1 MFARSTVSLAAI
13 AVAIGCLAAQ
23 AQTPSVTGVVNN
35 ANNIAGPIA
44 PGENVRIN
52 GANLGDAT
60 QASCRNADT
69 SLMTNCNGITA
80 TIGGKAVAFFSESAT
95 SLSAQAAVDTPTGAQ
110 PVVVTRTVGGQAVS
124 SQAFTVTVNPTAPQL
139 YFSANNGV
147 NFGQC
152 FSAPN
157 VPINGSNP
165 ALPGTS
171 VTCQGTG
178 FGATNPPVPTG
189 AVTPAPGVSFTSQVK
204 VTVAGQ
210 NANVTS
216 SGMSQGTVGG
226 QAQVTFTVPTGI
238 PIGTQPIQVTAG
250 SNNAPVVNLF
260 ISSNGPT
267 VSTVVNSASNAIPGL
282 PNGGVA
288 PGSIIVAYGK
298 GLGPDQ
304 LVTAPGYPW
313 PSTLSGTSAKITVN
327 GTTTDLL
334 FYYSSATQIAG
345 LLPSRTPPGNGTITV
360 TYNGVPGPPS
370 PITVVANNFG
380 VYTVPQ
386 NGSGPSIVTFADY
399 SIVSQT
405 KAANPGETL
414 IIWGTGLGA
423 VQGDE
428 AAGPLPG
435 DMTSL
440 PVQVFIGGVSAQVV
454 YRGRSGCCVGE
465 DQIAVVVPNVTGCFV
480 PVAVKINNQVSNFST
495 IGVAPSG
502 RACKPAFSF
511 VPDAFTTQPTPKLVF
526 LETKRIINPPPQSP
540 TDQKSADIAT
550 VSPVKLG
557 VTGAELNVAL
567 DQPPFGS
574 CYVVPGNAGDNF
586 QPPISGILDMGPSLT
601 LKGPGGTR
609 TIPKS
614 GFQYSATLGDTSAGN
629 FLDPGA
635 YTFSGPG
642 GADVSPF
649 SASFTI
655 PAFTW
660 TNKPANNGVLTV
672 NRQQALTINWT
683 GGDPNGYV
691 QIQGSS
697 GNNSAQANFTCSFPT
712 APGTATIPPNV
723 LLAMPGGNSQGPNGV
738 ISVAMLTGVQ
748 TFVATGADIS
758 AITHE
763 LNIAAPASFQ

>member
-1 MFARSTVSLAAI
+1 MFTRSSFTLAAI
-13 AVAIGCLAAQ
+13 AFTIGCLSAQ
-23 AQTPSVTGVVNN
+23 AQPPTVTGVVNN
-35 ANNIAGPIA
+35 ASNSAGAIA
-44 PGENVRIN
+44 PGENIRIN
-52 GANLGDAT
+52 GSNLGDAT
-60 QASCRNADT
+60 STPCRNPDT
-69 SLMTNCNGITA
+69 SLMTNCNGVTA
-80 TIGGKAVAFFSESAT
+80 TLGGKAVAFFSESAT
-95 SLSAQAAVDTPTGAQ
+95 SLSAEAPVDTPTGPQ
-110 PVVVTRTVGGQAVS
+110 PLVVTRTVGGQPVA
-124 SQAFTVTVNPTAPQL
+124 SQAFTVTVNPTAPQM
-139 YFSANNGV
+139 YFGTNNGI

-152 FSAPN
+152 FNAPN
-157 VPINGSNP
+157 AAINGSNP
-165 ALPGTS
+165 AFPGTN

-178 FGATNPPVPTG
+178 FGATNPVVPTG
-189 AVTPAPGVSFTSQVK
+189 ALTPSPGVSFTAQVK

-216 SGMSQGTVGG
+216 AGMSQGTIGG
-226 QAQVTFTVPTGI
+226 QAQITFTIPAGV
-238 PIGTQPIQVTAG
+238 PIGSQPIQVTAG
-250 SNNAPVVNLF
+250 TNNAPVVNLF
-260 ISSNGPT
+260 IASNGPT
-267 VSTVVNSASNAIPGL
+267 VTTVVNSASNAIPGL
-282 PNGGVA
+282 PNAGVA

-313 PSTLSGTSAKITVN
+313 PSTLSGTSAKISVN

-370 PITVVANNFG
+370 PISVVANNFG

-428 AAGPLPG
+428 ASGPLPG
-435 DMTSL
+435 DMTNL
-440 PVQVFIGGVSAQVV
+440 PVQVFIGGVAAQVV

-465 DQIAVVVPNVTGCFV
+465 DQIAVVVPNVSGCFV
-480 PVAVKINNQVSNFST
+480 PVAVKINSQVSNFST

-502 RACKPAFSF
+502 RACKPASGL
-511 VPDAFTTQPTPKLVF
+511 VPDAFTTLPTPKLV
-526 LETKRIINPPPQSP
+526 LLQTKRQIAPPPQSP
-540 TDQKSADIAT
+540 TDQKSADTAQ

-557 VTGAELNVAL
+557 ITGAELNVAL
-567 DQPPFGS
+567 DGPPFGS
-574 CYVVPGNAGDNF
+574 CYVVPGNGGDNF

-609 TIPKS
+609 TIAKS

-642 GADVSPF
+642 GADVSSF
-649 SASFTI
+649 STSFTI

-660 TNKPANNGVLTV
+660 TNKPANNGTLIV

-683 GGDPNGYV
+683 GGDPNGFV
-691 QIQGSS
+691 QIEGNS
-697 GNNSAQANFTCSFPT
+697 GNNGAQANFVCSFPT

-723 LLAMPGGNSQGPNGV
+723 LLAMPGGSQGVNGG
-738 ISVAMLTGVQ
+738 ISVHMQTGIQ
-748 TFVATGADIS
+748 TFVATGADIG
-758 AITHE
+758 AIFHE
-763 LNIAAPASFQ
+763 LIISNPAAFQ